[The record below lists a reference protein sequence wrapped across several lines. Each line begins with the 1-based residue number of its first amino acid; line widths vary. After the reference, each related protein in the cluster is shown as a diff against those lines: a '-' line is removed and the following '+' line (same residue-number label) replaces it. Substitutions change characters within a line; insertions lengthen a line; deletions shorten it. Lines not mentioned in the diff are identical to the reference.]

1 MQSDEKTNSFLPPT
15 KYVCG
20 CHSKGNNFIEQVKAH
35 IVPHS
40 EDTLLFSQQSE
51 S

>member
-1 MQSDEKTNSFLPPT
+1 MRKRTLWKQ
-15 KYVCG
+15 YVCG

-40 EDTLLFSQQSE
+40 EDTLLFSQQGE